1 MNIRAVTVER
11 GIATL
16 THQSHLSTLLFI
28 GNSRS
33 RNPENTSV
41 REIGTSSQSV
51 DMEAAQAEL
60 EGGYYDDE
68 DSDAWSEERDEDRD
82 EEIQQQDRS
91 IIHNTSPDIV
101 GGSDLQI

>member
-1 MNIRAVTVER
+1 
-11 GIATL
+11 
-16 THQSHLSTLLFI
+16 
-28 GNSRS
+28 
-33 RNPENTSV
+33 
-41 REIGTSSQSV
+41 
-51 DMEAAQAEL
+51 MEAAQAEL

-101 GGSDLQI
+101 GGSDFQI